1 MEAVGRLC
9 GRFRIAVY
17 PLPLF
22 PSQSA
27 GSDQR
32 ELFGKMLL
40 SAAILIL
47 APGVLAGMYG
57 KPVINLDAKT
67 FKQAMSVEHAS
78 VSIVPCL
85 WAWTAGPL
93 RYSSLS

>member
-1 MEAVGRLC
+1 
-9 GRFRIAVY
+9 
-17 PLPLF
+17 
-22 PSQSA
+22 
-27 GSDQR
+27 
-32 ELFGKMLL
+32 MLL